1 MARRQ
6 HQNSITLF
14 PFLAVLVCAMGSLIL
29 LLLVMTRK
37 IRHDQQA
44 EMDLSAL
51 VSASELP
58 PDRSAELSQLQ
69 AEIQAI
75 RSSIEERNAA
85 NEKLRAVLEE
95 RQTAVEKQQ
104 SELTGLLQK
113 VDATTASSQS
123 PEDLA
128 ESVAQLK
135 QKEAELLN
143 KLTKSEK
150 ALLEKRE
157 RLAEAEDAGREAEL
171 LLHEKLSAVVNLRRQ
186 VDEAKRKAMVSTGT
200 ETLLEFSNATG
211 TSRVPI
217 VIDITKNGF
226 EFLPNG
232 IRITPADM
240 ESFPVRDNPLLSAVL
255 AIHKYRSGDSLSEEP
270 YVLLLVRPDG
280 CLLFYGAQRI
290 LVESRIHYGYEL
302 IEADRVVETGTPDL
316 KEPPLVQVAIGEAFR
331 RRENLYAKLMA
342 IAQQHN
348 TNSPLPNDASPGDS
362 PAKPQDRKLSVRP
375 DGRVVEEEPQT
386 RRRLEGRYYAGGVA
400 PPSTFFE
407 DRAAARTKGAPVG
420 RLSAEDAERMAE
432 EFAAT
437 YARQRALAQAAQ
449 ENSQQ
454 TQLGQLGEASGTAGP
469 SGGAKSGG
477 TTSATSPSVAAV
489 PSQEPAGVGSAGFRS
504 PEERRFSEAI
514 FGSDGSLHGS
524 RLIGP
529 GSTSGLSG
537 RPGGSASANGTNAE
551 AGSFGGTT
559 TSGTAPNSQDSYA
572 PYAGS
577 AEPRAANPAK
587 ASKSDS
593 VVEPLDWYRS
603 QNNASTQNAA
613 DSGSVPAPPS
623 QSQQAGKN
631 GGSLLFAGEG
641 NGAQGTPDL
650 SQIDPELL
658 KRLNSAGSK
667 SSSLSTPVGIVVFLD
682 EGYMTVAQQSAV
694 PVTEENMDQVLAS
707 LLKGINTEVED
718 AKRRPMEP
726 MMPVVK
732 FIVSPGAEKWR
743 VPLARNLRNIGIRT
757 ATFYELTPY
766 IVNSNSNTSTSGYA
780 ELPEQEAVQ

>member
-44 EMDLSAL
+44 ELDQSAL
-51 VSASELP
+51 VSAAELP
-58 PDRSAELSQLQ
+58 PDRSAELTQLQ

-85 NEKLRAVLEE
+85 NVKLRAVLEE
-95 RQTAVEKQQ
+95 RQTEVEKQQ
-104 SELTGLLQK
+104 SELSAVLQK
-113 VDATTASSQS
+113 ADAAAVSGQS
-123 PEDLA
+123 PEQLA
-128 ESVAQLK
+128 ASVATLK
-135 QKEAELLN
+135 EKEAELLRR
-143 KLTKSEK
+143 LSKSEK

-157 RLAEAEDAGREAEL
+157 RLAEAEDAWREAEL
-171 LLHEKLSAVVNLRRQ
+171 LLHEKLSAVVSLRKQ
-186 VDEAKRKAMVSTGT
+186 VDEAKRKALAATGT

-226 EFLPNG
+226 EILPNG
-232 IRITPADM
+232 IRISPADM
-240 ESFPVRDNPLLSAVL
+240 ESFPVRDNPLLSAIL
-255 AIHKYRSGDSLSEEP
+255 AIQKHRSGDSISEEP

-290 LVESRIHYGYEL
+290 LVESKIHYGYEL
-302 IEADRVVETGTPDL
+302 LEADRVLDAGTPDL
-316 KEPPLVQVAIGEAFR
+316 KEPPIVQVAVSEAFR

-348 TNSPLPNDASPGDS
+348 PNSSLPGESSPGDG
-362 PAKPQDRKLSVRP
+362 PPRPQDRKLAVRP

-407 DRAAARTKGAPVG
+407 NRAAARTKGAPLG
-420 RLSAEDAERMAE
+420 RISAEDAERMAE
-432 EFAAT
+432 EFAET
-437 YARQRALAQAAQ
+437 YARQRALASAAE

-454 TQLGQLGEASGTAGP
+454 PKLGSPADASGTATKP
-469 SGGAKSGG
+469 A
-477 TTSATSPSVAAV
+477 SPPALVAAG
-489 PSQEPAGVGSAGFRS
+489 PASGTQGSGLRS

-514 FGSDGSLHGS
+514 FGGDGSLHGS

-529 GSTSGLSG
+529 GSSSGLTG
-537 RPGGSASANGTNAE
+537 RPGGYASGNTSNADGDSFAE
-551 AGSFGGTT
+551 NAPSGASPNAAPDSFGSF
-559 TSGTAPNSQDSYA
+559 
-572 PYAGS
+572 AGS
-577 AEPRAANPAK
+577 AESGSSTSSTAASP
-587 ASKSDS
+587 
-593 VVEPLDWYRS
+593 VEPQDWYRS
-603 QNNASTQNAA
+603 KNGEASQSSQNI
-613 DSGSVPAPPS
+613 GSVPGQSS
-623 QSQQAGKN
+623 QNKAGAD

-641 NGAQGTPDL
+641 HSSRGNPDL

-658 KRLNSAGSK
+658 KRLNSAGAK

-682 EGYMTVAQQSAV
+682 ESYMTVAQQSAV
-694 PVTEENMDQVLAS
+694 PVTDENLDQVLAS
-707 LLKGINTEVED
+707 LLTGINIEIED
-718 AKRRPMEP
+718 AKRRPKEP

-732 FIVSPGAEKWR
+732 FIVSPGGEKWR
-743 VPLARNLRNIGIRT
+743 VPLARYLKSMGIRS

-766 IVNSNSNTSTSGYA
+766 IVNSNTAGYA
-780 ELPEQEAVQ
+780 ELSGQESVP

>member
-44 EMDLSAL
+44 EMDQSAL
-51 VSASELP
+51 VSAAELP

-85 NEKLRAVLEE
+85 NGKLRAVLEE
-95 RQTAVEKQQ
+95 RQTEVEKQQ

-123 PEDLA
+123 PEELA
-128 ESVAQLK
+128 ASVAQLK
-135 QKEAELLN
+135 DKEAELLN
-143 KLTKSEK
+143 KLSKSEK

-157 RLAEAEDAGREAEL
+157 RLAEAEDAGKEAEL
-171 LLHEKLSAVVNLRRQ
+171 LLHEKLSAVVNLRKQ
-186 VDEAKRKAMVSTGT
+186 VDEAKRKAMASTGT

-240 ESFPVRDNPLLSAVL
+240 ESFPVRDNPLLSALL

-290 LVESRIHYGYEL
+290 LVESKIHYGYEL
-302 IEADRVVETGTPDL
+302 LEADRVVETGTPDL
-316 KEPPLVQVAIGEAFR
+316 NEPPLVQVAIGEAFR

-348 TNSPLPNDASPGDS
+348 PNSPLPGDASPGDS
-362 PAKPQDRKLSVRP
+362 PTKPQDRKLAVRP

-407 DRAAARTKGAPVG
+407 NRAAARTKGAPVG

-454 TQLGQLGEASGTAGP
+454 PQLGQLGDTSGKAGP
-469 SGGAKSGG
+469 PGGAQ
-477 TTSATSPSVAAV
+477 SAASQSVIAAT
-489 PSQEPAGVGSAGFRS
+489 PSQEPAGAAGAGFRS

-514 FGSDGSLHGS
+514 FGGDGSLHGS
-524 RLIGP
+524 KLIGP

-537 RPGGSASANGTNAE
+537 RPGGSSSANGTNAD
-551 AGSFGGTT
+551 AGTFGGTT
-559 TSGTAPNSQDSYA
+559 ASGTTSNSQDSYA
-572 PYAGS
+572 SYAGS
-577 AEPRAANPAK
+577 AEPSAANPAT

-603 QNNASTQNAA
+603 KNNSSTQTAA
-613 DSGSVPAPPS
+613 NSGSVPGQSS
-623 QSQQAGKN
+623 QSQQASKN

-641 NGAQGTPDL
+641 SGAQGNPDL
-650 SQIDPELL
+650 SKIDPELL

-694 PVTEENMDQVLAS
+694 PVTEDNMDQVLAS

-732 FIVSPGAEKWR
+732 FIVSPGGEKWR

-757 ATFYELTPY
+757 ATFYEVTPY
-766 IVNSNSNTSTSGYA
+766 IVNSNTNTSGYA
-780 ELPEQEAVQ
+780 ELPEQEAVR